1 MKLTHNSLSTLI
13 AWVSSCLLAGGVSTM
28 FSDDTRMIWM
38 NWGYFGLV
46 SAVGLDITAR
56 VRERLR
62 IEQLNRVAATRFDK
76 EVNVEQETKESIT
89 AIREVIANLLEN
101 SPAQVEQHDSRR
113 AVSRHSCRISA
124 EIRPNDDIEHT
135 SAEEHASTYEV
146 TITNLSILGFELSLD
161 KPLHLNK
168 IAITFATPRNG
179 QICILAQVL
188 WCSPDAN
195 GTYLAGGRFLKI
207 ISIEHSDSEVHAG
220 KCSSEVVAR
229 LAISSN

>member
-13 AWVSSCLLAGGVSTM
+13 AWVSSCLLAGGISTM
-28 FSDDTRMIWM
+28 FNDDTRMIWM
-38 NWGYFGLV
+38 HWGYFGLV

-76 EVNVEQETKESIT
+76 EVHLEQETKESIT
-89 AIREVIANLLEN
+89 VIREVITNLLDN
-101 SPAQVEQHDSRR
+101 SPTQAEPHDSRR
-113 AVSRHSCRISA
+113 TAHRHICQIPA
-124 EIRPNDDIEHT
+124 EIRPFDDTILT
-135 SAEEHASTYEV
+135 TAEEFANTYQAN
-146 TITNLSILGFELSLD
+146 ITNLSILGFELSLN

-168 IAITFATPRNG
+168 VTITFTTARHG

-188 WCSPDAN
+188 WCSPGAS
-195 GTYLAGGRFLKI
+195 GVYLAGGRFLKI
-207 ISIEHSDSEVHAG
+207 ISVEHSDSEVHTG
-220 KCSSEVVAR
+220 KCSSEIVAR